1 MNCQNELPYNSF
13 PASHSSIQPK
23 GISSN
28 RRSHA
33 TFKCMTPKGERI
45 LCMAATVSG
54 NESGACVSWTE
65 LGKIYVSQN
74 RVKNSQHAEQ
84 AAGKV
89 TLRIN
94 CCRTST
100 AVQNLG

>member
-28 RRSHA
+28 RHSDA
-33 TFKCMTPKGERI
+33 TFKFMTPKGERI

-54 NESGACVSWTE
+54 SESGACVPRTE
-65 LGKIYVSQN
+65 LGKIYVSQS

-89 TLRIN
+89 TLKTN
-94 CCRTST
+94 CCRTSIS
-100 AVQNLG
+100 V